1 MHALAILVPEG
12 GGGHPVGSMRR
23 AAFLVEGFLDGQ
35 RLPDDAG
42 YIPLPAQMR
51 MTQRRE
57 LLD

>member
-1 MHALAILVPEG
+1 
-12 GGGHPVGSMRR
+12 MRR